1 MSEEKIDW
9 QPYLSRVNV
18 ILKGKNQPELTQNE
32 SQNIVN
38 NWQATFADPMTA
50 FLGQLP
56 PIARAPLMGQLNKNL
71 ANIVYDVLKASR
83 GDSYK

>member
-1 MSEEKIDW
+1 MSEQIDW
-9 QPYLSRVNV
+9 QSYLDRVNV
-18 ILKGKNQPELTQNE
+18 ILKGKNQSELTQNE

-38 NWQATFADPMTA
+38 NWQRA
-50 FLGQLP
+50 FRGPIAEFIVQLP
-56 PIARAPLMGQLNKNL
+56 PFASRPLMGQLNKEL